1 MKAAIS
7 ESGGLSAGGVSV
19 SDMVIEG
26 DAQAPTRS
34 TWGGRWA
41 ALGPGLLAASAA
53 IGASHLISST
63 QAGALFGW
71 QLAWLIV
78 LANVLKYPF
87 FRFGPQYAAET
98 GRSLVEGYARR
109 GRAYLWVFFVL
120 AAVSSVI
127 STAGVLL
134 LCTVILSF
142 LLPASWG
149 VGVPV
154 LAAIVLGVTWVL
166 LVGGHYTALDGV
178 TKIIMVTLALSTV
191 AAVIMAASQGPVR
204 QPGFEDPSPWTLAT
218 LPFLVAVIGW
228 MPAPIEISALNSLW
242 VKAKAQGRRLAV
254 KDVLFDF
261 NTGYVVSTVLAVF
274 FIGLGVLV
282 QYGSGQELEMAGGA
296 YIPQLM
302 SMYGAAIGQW
312 AVPLMGIIAFA
323 CMFGTVISVVDG
335 YARATAESLRLIRGQ
350 QEMSR
355 RNKDLW
361 ITGISVVALVI
372 VIFMSA
378 ELAGMLRFAM
388 ISAFLTAP
396 VFAWLNFSII
406 RSEKQLSGAMRVLSY
421 LGLAFLAGFA
431 LLFLASLTGLL

>member
-1 MKAAIS
+1 
-7 ESGGLSAGGVSV
+7 
-19 SDMVIEG
+19 MVIDG
-26 DAQAPTRS
+26 DSTTTGRERSARS
-34 TWGGRWA
+34 TWGSRWA
-41 ALGPGLLAASAA
+41 AMGPGLLAASAA

-71 QLAWLIV
+71 QLVWLIV

-109 GRAYLWVFFVL
+109 GKAYLWVFFVL

-127 STAGVLL
+127 STAGVAL
-134 LCTVILSF
+134 LCTVILAY

-149 VGVPV
+149 LGVPLLATV
-154 LAAIVLGVTWVL
+154 LLGVTLVL
-166 LVGGHYTALDGV
+166 LVGGHYKALDGV

-191 AAVIMAASQGPVR
+191 VAVVMAAGQGAVR

-254 KDVLFDF
+254 RDVLFDF

-274 FIGLGVLV
+274 FIGLGVFV
-282 QYGSGQELEMAGGA
+282 QYGSGQELQMAGGA

-312 AVPLMGIIAFA
+312 AVPLMALIAFA

-335 YARATAESLRLIRGQ
+335 YARACAESVRLLRSRP
-350 QEMSR
+350 EMSSR
-355 RNKDLW
+355 SKDLW
-361 ITGISVVALVI
+361 ITGISLIALAIVVW
-372 VIFMSA
+372 MSA
-378 ELAGMLRFAM
+378 SLADMLRFAM
-388 ISAFLTAP
+388 VSAFLTAP

-406 RSEKQLSGAMRVLSY
+406 RSERQLSGTMRVLSY
-421 LGLAFLAGFA
+421 VGLVFLVGFT
-431 LLFLASLTGLL
+431 LLFLASQFGLLA

>member
-1 MKAAIS
+1 M
-7 ESGGLSAGGVSV
+7 
-19 SDMVIEG
+19 
-26 DAQAPTRS
+26 
-34 TWGGRWA
+34 
-41 ALGPGLLAASAA
+41 GPGLLAASAA

-71 QLAWLIV
+71 QLVWLIV

-109 GRAYLWVFFVL
+109 GKAYLWVFFVL

-127 STAGVLL
+127 STAGVAL
-134 LCTVILSF
+134 LCTVILAY

-149 VGVPV
+149 LGVPLLATV
-154 LAAIVLGVTWVL
+154 LLGVTLVL
-166 LVGGHYTALDGV
+166 LVGGHYKALDGV

-191 AAVIMAASQGPVR
+191 VAVVMAAGQGAVR

-254 KDVLFDF
+254 RDVLFDF

-274 FIGLGVLV
+274 FIGLGVFV
-282 QYGSGQELEMAGGA
+282 QYGSGQELQMAGGA

-312 AVPLMGIIAFA
+312 AVPLMALIAFA

-335 YARATAESLRLIRGQ
+335 YGRAAAESLRLIRGQ
-350 QEMSR
+350 ESMSR
-355 RNKDLW
+355 RSKDLW
-361 ITGISVVALVI
+361 ITGISLIALAIVVW
-372 VIFMSA
+372 MSA
-378 ELAGMLRFAM
+378 SLADMLRFAM
-388 ISAFLTAP
+388 VSAFLTAP

-406 RSEKQLSGAMRVLSY
+406 RSERQLSGTMRVLSY
-421 LGLAFLAGFA
+421 VGLVFLVGFT
-431 LLFLASLTGLL
+431 LLFLASQFGLLA